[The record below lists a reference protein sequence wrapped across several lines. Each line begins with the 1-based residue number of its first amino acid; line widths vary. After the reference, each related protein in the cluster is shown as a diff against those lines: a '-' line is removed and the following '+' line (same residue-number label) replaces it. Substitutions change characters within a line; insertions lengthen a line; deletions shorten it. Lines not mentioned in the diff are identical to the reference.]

1 MQQIVLDY
9 AFMWAA
15 AFMNIILYIPLA
27 LVIKG
32 KLSIEGRR
40 VRFRWRDSDKAEIRN
55 SIVQAGRGA
64 DAIAMQMLL

>member
-1 MQQIVLDY
+1 
-9 AFMWAA
+9 
-15 AFMNIILYIPLA
+15 MNILLYIPLA

-32 KLSIEGRR
+32 KLSVDGHK
-40 VRFRWRDSDKAEIRN
+40 VRFRWKEADKTSTEIRN

>member
-1 MQQIVLDY
+1 
-9 AFMWAA
+9 
-15 AFMNIILYIPLA
+15 MNIILYIPLA

-32 KLSIEGRR
+32 KLSIEGRHWR
-40 VRFRWRDSDKAEIRN
+40 LRWKDGDKAEIRN

>member
-1 MQQIVLDY
+1 
-9 AFMWAA
+9 MWAT

-32 KLSIEGRR
+32 KLSVQGRR
-40 VRFRWRDSDKAEIRN
+40 IRFRWKDSDKSEVRN